1 MSKSRS
7 KFNTFSKEY
16 ALFTNILNGKNG
28 FRLLMLACLLYIVSE
43 KDLSFSLGERPI
55 IDAEFEAQF
64 GFLAPDN
71 PLPIVKKIKP
81 KEVAVATM
89 ASYENKEKREKITAT
104 KNNAANNF
112 HNIAF
117 LLDEDLADRR
127 NVSPEFVRYKRT
139 ICENYVKKYTAVA
152 KVEQAKFGIPV
163 SITLAQGLL
172 ESDAGESRLAR
183 ASVNHFGI
191 KCFSGH
197 CKKGHCKNFT
207 DDTHKDFFIVYANAW
222 QSFRAHSAFLKQNR
236 YKELFKLKKN
246 DYKGW
251 AKGLKAAGYATD
263 KKYDEKIIRL
273 IEVLKLN
280 KLD

>member
-1 MSKSRS
+1 
-7 KFNTFSKEY
+7 
-16 ALFTNILNGKNG
+16 
-28 FRLLMLACLLYIVSE
+28 MLVCLLYIVSE
-43 KDLSFSLGERPI
+43 KDLSFSLGERQI
-55 IDAEFEAQF
+55 IDPEFEAQF
-64 GFLAPDN
+64 GFLVPEE
-71 PLPIVKKIKP
+71 PLPIVKKIKS

-89 ASYENKEKREKITAT
+89 ASYAT
-104 KNNAANNF
+104 KERKERNVAVKTNAANNF

-117 LLDEDLADRR
+117 LLDADLADRHH
-127 NVSPEFVRYKRT
+127 VSPEFVRYKRT
-139 ICENYVKKYTAVA
+139 VCENYIKKYTAVA
-152 KVEQAKFGIPV
+152 RVEQEKFGIPV

-207 DDTHKDFFIVYANAW
+207 DDTHKDFFVVYANAW

-251 AKGLKAAGYATD
+251 AKGLKSAGYATD

-273 IEVLKLN
+273 VEVLKLN

>member
-1 MSKSRS
+1 MSKSSSQS
-7 KFNTFSKEY
+7 KTHFQNPNQF
-16 ALFTNILNGKNG
+16 IGKNA
-28 FRLLMLACLLYIVSE
+28 FRLLMLVCLLYIVSE
-43 KDLSFSLGERPI
+43 KDLSFSLGDRQI
-55 IDAEFEAQF
+55 IDPEFEAQF
-64 GFLAPDN
+64 GFIPSEN
-71 PLPIVKKIKP
+71 PLPIAKKVKP
-81 KEVAVATM
+81 KDVAVAKM
-89 ASYENKEKREKITAT
+89 ATYANKEKKEKNVAAKT
-104 KNNAANNF
+104 NAANNF

-117 LLDEDLADRR
+117 LLDADLADRY

-139 ICENYVKKYTAVA
+139 VCENYIKKYTAVA
-152 KVEQAKFGIPV
+152 KVEQEKFGIPV

-183 ASVNHFGI
+183 ASINHFGI

-197 CKKGHCKNFT
+197 CKKGHCKNFA
-207 DDTHKDFFIVYANAW
+207 DDTHKDFFVVYANAW
-222 QSFRAHSAFLKQNR
+222 QSFRAHSEFLKQNR

-246 DYKGW
+246 DYKAW
-251 AKGLKAAGYATD
+251 AKGLKSAGYATD